1 MSCIKTFD
9 IKEAFLLTVHY
20 GQLMGWIW
28 MINYLKYEYDRM
40 YWHIQSGRIIMKH
53 VFILVWKK
61 DGADSKLYVTNLALT
76 GLSTT
81 AFVSLKNILKIHFIV
96 MGTF

>member
-1 MSCIKTFD
+1 
-9 IKEAFLLTVHY
+9 
-20 GQLMGWIW
+20 MGLI
-28 MINYLKYEYDRM
+28 
-40 YWHIQSGRIIMKH
+40 G
-53 VFILVWKK
+53 
-61 DGADSKLYVTNLALT
+61 KLYVTNFALT